1 MMPLPRTPRFH
12 LSCPT
17 NSRSCLLPRR
27 LWKFRPY
34 QTGRLTPISQ
44 QPLDYQHNCLNC
56 ATSLASSRAHLKGIP
71 MTDHSDARFNDAED
85 MSDDEALRV
94 AIALSLGQ
102 DPFKPQT
109 AGRSSATIDLTQDSE
124 GDNGRS
130 KSKITVESQPAA
142 KDTKPSQTSKEASTT
157 STQRSS
163 VSALLGLDRKKME
176 EERLA
181 RLKSK
186 KRSASSALESPSPT
200 TARPQQRP
208 KMSSSSSSY
217 SKTGTGPQTIAD
229 LLAPES
235 DEDETASSQGS
246 NSSPVTGR
254 MVKAGKQQQATKP
267 SESGKVAGAARAT
280 GRMEPSSTAGRTLSG
295 NRTKPELPFP
305 KGALKKTWVRGQ
317 ARKGDDIT
325 IEEVF
330 QKDKLQLAVLSTFIL
345 DEAWLFDKLDL
356 TKTKLILCRGAP
368 KHGEQISN
376 WLDGFPTV
384 RKHLVPMNGS
394 GCMHSKLQ
402 LLKYEDYLRI
412 VVPSANLVSFDWG
425 ETGDMEN
432 ILFIIDLPVLDDPDI
447 TGELTPFGEELSYF
461 LKAKQLDDGLI
472 RSLKK
477 YDWTETRR
485 YGFVHS
491 IAASHVDDKAWRTGY
506 CGLGRTVKALGLGT
520 AKTIEMDVVAASLG
534 SIKDSLLKALY
545 YACQGDS
552 GVKELESRPVGKKGH
567 EAPDIGAVEVRK
579 HTRVY
584 FPSKHTVRTSIAKDA
599 GTICFQRQWFE
610 SPTFP
615 REVLR
620 DCVSTRPGMLM
631 HDKMIFVRKTEES
644 KDEPGKKVVSGFAYV
659 GSANLSESAWGRLIK
674 DRSTKKLKIT
684 CRNWECGVVVPAG
697 TATTAASSSSSSTS
711 AEEQEKGTGDG
722 NGKGKSA
729 ALPTDTEDGQSSWGV
744 FEGHVP
750 IPMKV
755 PGSPLEM
762 NGPKSP
768 FFFGGF

>member
-1 MMPLPRTPRFH
+1 MTRFVSTFIFHSPRLFRSLFVAAFFSQSHPTH
-12 LSCPT
+12 LGNTNFTRPARISAPDNLFGRQHYLSQSHYFSCFCTISPT
-17 NSRSCLLPRR
+17 A
-27 LWKFRPY
+27 Y
-34 QTGRLTPISQ
+34 AMTG
-44 QPLDYQHNCLNC
+44 
-56 ATSLASSRAHLKGIP
+56 LKGG
-71 MTDHSDARFNDAED
+71 TRFNDAED
-85 MSDDEALRV
+85 ISDDEALRV

-102 DPFKPQT
+102 DPFKPQ
-109 AGRSSATIDLTQDSE
+109 AGGKSSATIDLTQDDEDDDGSL
-124 GDNGRS
+124 S
-130 KSKITVESQPAA
+130 KSTIQSKPAAQDTKLSQP
-142 KDTKPSQTSKEASTT
+142 SKQASTI
-157 STQRSS
+157 SAQAHSI
-163 VSALLGLDRKKME
+163 SALFGLDRKKME

-181 RLKSK
+181 RLKN
-186 KRSASSALESPSPT
+186 KRPASSALESPSPT
-200 TARPQQRP
+200 TARPHQRS
-208 KMSSSSSSY
+208 KMSTSSY
-217 SKTGTGPQTIAD
+217 HNATGPQTIAD
-229 LLAPES
+229 LLLPES

-246 NSSPVTGR
+246 SSSPVTGR
-254 MVKAGKQQQATKP
+254 MVKAGKQQANP
-267 SESGKVAGAARAT
+267 SESGKGKVAATAASAEKSSIAGTTSGSRPKTELSFPHGAV
-280 GRMEPSSTAGRTLSG
+280 
-295 NRTKPELPFP
+295 
-305 KGALKKTWVRGQ
+305 KKTWVRGQ

-356 TKTKLILCRGAP
+356 MKTKLILCRGAP
-368 KHGEQISN
+368 NQGEQIST

-402 LLKYEDYLRI
+402 LLKYKDHLRI

-432 ILFIIDLPVLDDPDI
+432 ILFIIDLPLLDDPDV
-447 TGELTPFGEELSYF
+447 TRELTPFGEELLYF

-491 IAASHVDDKAWRTGY
+491 IAASHYDDKAWRTGY
-506 CGLGRTVKALGLGT
+506 CGLGRSVKALDLGAT
-520 AKTIEMDVVAASLG
+520 KTIEMDVVAASLG

-552 GVKELESRPVGKKGH
+552 GIKELESRPVGKKGQ
-567 EAPDIGAVEVRK
+567 EAPDLGAVEVRK

-584 FPSKHTVRTSIAKDA
+584 FPSKNTVRTSIAKDA
-599 GTICFQRQWFE
+599 GTICFQKQWFE
-610 SPTFP
+610 APTFP

-631 HDKMIFVRKTEES
+631 HNKMIFVRRTEES
-644 KDEPGKKVVSGFAYV
+644 KNEPGKTVVSGFAYV

-674 DRSTKKLKIT
+674 DRSTKKFKIT
-684 CRNWECGVVVPAG
+684 CRNWECGVLIPAG
-697 TATTAASSSSSSTS
+697 TTTVANSSS
-711 AEEQEKGTGDG
+711 AVLAGKQEGEG
-722 NGKGKSA
+722 NGKGKGKA
-729 ALPTDTEDGQSSWGV
+729 VVPEEMDDDSSWGV

-750 IPMKV
+750 IPMRV
-755 PGSPLEM
+755 PGSPLAFT
-762 NGPKSP
+762 GSKSP

>member
-1 MMPLPRTPRFH
+1 M
-12 LSCPT
+12 
-17 NSRSCLLPRR
+17 
-27 LWKFRPY
+27 
-34 QTGRLTPISQ
+34 
-44 QPLDYQHNCLNC
+44 
-56 ATSLASSRAHLKGIP
+56 A
-71 MTDHSDARFNDAED
+71 DHRGAQFNDAED

-109 AGRSSATIDLTQDSE
+109 GGKSSATIDLTQDDE
-124 GDNGRS
+124 DNGES
-130 KSKITVESQPAA
+130 QSNTTVESQPVA
-142 KDTKPSQTSKEASTT
+142 KDTKSSQTSKQASTT
-157 STQRSS
+157 SAQASS
-163 VSALLGLDRKKME
+163 VSALFGLDRKKME

-181 RLKSK
+181 RLKN
-186 KRSASSALESPSPT
+186 KRPASSALESPSPT
-200 TARPQQRP
+200 TARPQQRL
-208 KMSSSSSSY
+208 KMSSSSY
-217 SKTGTGPQTIAD
+217 KKTTGPQTIAD
-229 LLAPES
+229 LLLPES

-246 NSSPVTGR
+246 NSPPVTGR
-254 MVKAGKQQQATKP
+254 MVKAGKQQAKP
-267 SESGKVAGAARAT
+267 SEAVQGKAATAAAAT
-280 GRMEPSSTAGRTLSG
+280 VNQSSTAGRTSSG
-295 NRTKPELPFP
+295 SRPKIELPFP
-305 KGALKKTWVRGQ
+305 KGAVKKTWVRGQ

-368 KHGEQISN
+368 NQGEQISN
-376 WLDGFPTV
+376 SLDRFPTV

-432 ILFIIDLPVLDDPDI
+432 ILFIIDLPILDDPDV
-447 TGELTPFGEELSYF
+447 TRELTPFGEELSYL

-477 YDWTETRR
+477 YDWTETMR

-491 IAASHVDDKAWRTGY
+491 IAASHVDNKAWRTGY
-506 CGLGRTVKALGLGT
+506 CGLGRTVKTLGLGT
-520 AKTIEMDVVAASLG
+520 TKTIEMDVVRCITLV
-534 SIKDSLLKALY
+534 KV
-545 YACQGDS
+545 GDS
-552 GVKELESRPVGKKGH
+552 GVKELESRTVGKPKKGQQ
-567 EAPDIGAVEVRK
+567 EAPDLGAAEVRK

-599 GTICFQRQWFE
+599 GTICFQKQWFE
-610 SPTFP
+610 APTFP

-631 HDKMIFVRKTEES
+631 HNKMIFVRRTEES
-644 KDEPGKKVVSGFAYV
+644 EEDPGKKVVSGFAYV

-674 DRSTKKLKIT
+674 DRSTKKFKIT
-684 CRNWECGVVVPAG
+684 CRNWECGVLVPAG
-697 TATTAASSSSSSTS
+697 TTAVASSSSSTS
-711 AEEQEKGTGDG
+711 AKGQEQEEGNDEG
-722 NGKGKSA
+722 NGKGKEAMPASA
-729 ALPTDTEDGQSSWGV
+729 EDDPSWEV

-750 IPMKV
+750 IPMRV
-755 PGSPLEM
+755 PGSPLQL
-762 NGPKSP
+762 NGSKSP

>member
-1 MMPLPRTPRFH
+1 MADNR
-12 LSCPT
+12 
-17 NSRSCLLPRR
+17 
-27 LWKFRPY
+27 
-34 QTGRLTPISQ
+34 G
-44 QPLDYQHNCLNC
+44 
-56 ATSLASSRAHLKGIP
+56 
-71 MTDHSDARFNDAED
+71 ARVIDAED

-94 AIALSLGQ
+94 TIALSLGQ

-109 AGRSSATIDLTQDSE
+109 AGKSSATIDLTQDDE
-124 GDNGRS
+124 ENGESQS
-130 KSKITVESQPAA
+130 KTAVESQPTA
-142 KDTKPSQTSKEASTT
+142 KDAKPSESRKSASTT
-157 STQRSS
+157 SAQTSS
-163 VSALLGLDRKKME
+163 VSALFGLDRKKME

-181 RLKSK
+181 RLKNK
-186 KRSASSALESPSPT
+186 KRPASSALDSPSPT

-208 KMSSSSSSY
+208 KMSSSSSNY

-235 DEDETASSQGS
+235 DEDKTASSQGS

-254 MVKAGKQQQATKP
+254 MVKAGKQQQAKP
-267 SESGKVAGAARAT
+267 SESGKVATAPSAGAASV
-280 GRMEPSSTAGRTLSG
+280 GQFFTAGRTLSSS
-295 NRTKPELPFP
+295 RPKPELPFP
-305 KGALKKTWVRGQ
+305 KGAVKKTWVRGQ

-368 KHGEQISN
+368 NQGEQISN

-384 RKHLVPMNGS
+384 RKHLVPMNGP

-432 ILFIIDLPVLDDPDI
+432 ILFIIDLPALDEPDV
-447 TGELTPFGEELSYF
+447 TRALTPFGEELLYF

-472 RSLKK
+472 KSLKK
-477 YDWTETRR
+477 YDWTETKR

-491 IAASHVDDKAWRTGY
+491 IAASPVDDKAWRTGY

-520 AKTIEMDVVAASLG
+520 SKTIEMDVVAASLG

-552 GVKELESRPVGKKGH
+552 GVKELESRPVGKKGQ
-567 EAPDIGAVEVRK
+567 EVLDPGAAEVRK
-579 HTRVY
+579 HTRIY
-584 FPSKHTVRTSIAKDA
+584 FPSKHTVRNSIAKDA
-599 GTICFQRQWFE
+599 GTICFQKQWFE
-610 SPTFP
+610 ASTFP

-620 DCVSTRPGMLM
+620 DCISTRPGMLM

-659 GSANLSESAWGRLIK
+659 GSANMSESAWGRLIK
-674 DRSTKKLKIT
+674 DRNTKKPKIT
-684 CRNWECGVVVPAG
+684 CRNWECGVIVPARR
-697 TATTAASSSSSSTS
+697 ATVAASSSLSASSH
-711 AEEQEKGTGDG
+711 EENKEEGNG
-722 NGKGKSA
+722 NGKGKAQEAMPTSA
-729 ALPTDTEDGQSSWGV
+729 AEDDTLSWGV

-750 IPMKV
+750 VPMKV
-755 PGSPLEM
+755 PASPLQM
-762 NGPKSP
+762 NGSKSP